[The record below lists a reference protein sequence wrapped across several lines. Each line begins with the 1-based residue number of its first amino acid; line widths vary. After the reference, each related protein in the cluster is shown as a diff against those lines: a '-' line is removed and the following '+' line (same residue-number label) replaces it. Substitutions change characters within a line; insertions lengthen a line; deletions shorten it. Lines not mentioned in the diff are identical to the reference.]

1 MGEGVSIPG
10 GWFVDRKDPSRI
22 RHEEHGL
29 IAIVVT
35 RADIAATGDRERQYE
50 RERAAIAR
58 VIAAAPEMLAAQD
71 LPEGGAEAREM
82 AGRVL
87 ARVQGA

>member
-58 VIAAAPEMLAAQD
+58 VIAAAQD